1 LQVFSLFLR
10 IKNSILQ
17 SKAIIGSPALRERSY
32 KATVDVTQAAGIDL
46 TKEDE

>member
-1 LQVFSLFLR
+1 M
-10 IKNSILQ
+10 LQ
-17 SKAIIGSPALRERSY
+17 SKAIVGHPALRERSY

>member
-1 LQVFSLFLR
+1 LQVFPLFLR

-17 SKAIIGSPALRERSY
+17 SKAIVDHTALRERIC
-32 KATVDVTQAAGIDL
+32 KETVDLTQAAGIDL